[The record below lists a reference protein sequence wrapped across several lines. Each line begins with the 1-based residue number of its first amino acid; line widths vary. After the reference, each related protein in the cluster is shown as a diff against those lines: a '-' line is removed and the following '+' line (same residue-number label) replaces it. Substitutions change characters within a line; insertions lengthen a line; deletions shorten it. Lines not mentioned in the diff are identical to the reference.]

1 VRRGRGFTLVEV
13 MIALVIFS
21 MMMVATISALRAFGN
36 TRLTVERLTGR
47 VDEIRLLSG
56 FLRQTMGAAMPVA
69 RYGRLAGPGEAGPGS
84 GVYFSGRPDEMVWV
98 APIAAGAGFGG
109 VYIFRL
115 SLDQRQLVLRWH
127 PYNPDASVV
136 DWQTVER
143 RVLLENVEDLR
154 FGYRGSRASRLDGP
168 LWQDNWVNTLGNPA
182 VVRLS
187 LKAGGRYWP
196 EMVVRL
202 DAGELNVR

>member
-21 MMMVATISALRAFGN
+21 MIMVATISALRAFGN

-69 RYGRLAGPGEAGPGS
+69 RYGRPVGLGDAGAGS

-98 APIAAGAGFGG
+98 APIAAGAGLGG
-109 VYIFRL
+109 VYILRL
-115 SLDQRQLVLRWH
+115 SLDQGQLVLRWH
-127 PYNPDASVV
+127 PYDPDASAV
-136 DWQTVER
+136 DWGTVER
-143 RVLLENVEDLR
+143 RVLLENVEDLQ
-154 FGYRGSRASRLDGP
+154 FGYRASRASSLDGAA
-168 LWQDNWVNTLGNPA
+168 WQDQWVSPLGNPA

-196 EMVVRL
+196 ELVVRL

>member
-1 VRRGRGFTLVEV
+1 MRRGKGFTLVEV

-36 TRLTVERLTGR
+36 TRLTVERMTGR

-56 FLRQTMGAAMPVA
+56 FLRQSMGAAMPVA
-69 RYGRLAGPGEAGPGS
+69 RYGRAPGS
-84 GVYFSGRPDEMVWV
+84 EDTGTGNGVYFSGFPGEMVWV

-109 VYIFRL
+109 VHILRL
-115 SLDQRQLVLRWH
+115 NAEQGQLVLRWH
-127 PYNPDASVV
+127 PYDPDASAV
-136 DWQTVER
+136 DWDAVER
-143 RVLLENVEDLR
+143 RILLDDVEDLQ
-154 FGYRGSRASRLDGP
+154 FGYRAGRASSLDGAV
-168 LWQDNWVNTLGNPA
+168 WQDKWVSPLGNPA
-182 VVRLS
+182 AVRLS

-196 EMVVRL
+196 EIVVRL